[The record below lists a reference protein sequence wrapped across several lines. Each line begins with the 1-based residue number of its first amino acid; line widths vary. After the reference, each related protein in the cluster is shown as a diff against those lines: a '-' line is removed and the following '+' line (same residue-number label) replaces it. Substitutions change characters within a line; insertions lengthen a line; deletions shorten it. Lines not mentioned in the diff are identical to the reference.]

1 MSDREQ
7 LNQVLGNFGSLGYKI
22 SGGQDDCNSCVAA
35 ALDLNETD
43 QYIFW
48 TTQDEERAFPELYQH
63 EFPSTEEEVFG
74 DNFKRGGRLQI
85 SWRGEGEAITEAFRQ
100 AGFMVDWKGQLED
113 YIFVSK

>member
-7 LNQVLGNFGSLGYKI
+7 LNQVLEIFVSQGYKV

-43 QYIFW
+43 PYIFW
-48 TTQDEERAFPELYQH
+48 TTQDEEHAFPELYRH

-74 DNFKRGGRLQI
+74 DNFRRSGRLQI
-85 SWRGEGEAITEAFRQ
+85 SWRGAGEAITQAFRK
-100 AGFMVDWKGQLED
+100 AGFTVDWKGQLED